1 MTNTPRGVLYVGM
14 TRDLPGWAYEH
25 REGLHPGFAKR
36 YGCTRLV
43 WFETHLKA
51 ASADRR
57 ARAIKRWRR
66 SWKIEPVER
75 DNPTWSERFDEVV
88 RAHGFDW

>member
-1 MTNTPRGVLYVGM
+1 VPT
-14 TRDLPGWAYEH
+14 D
-25 REGLHPGFAKR
+25 
-36 YGCTRLV
+36 
-43 WFETHLKA
+43 
-51 ASADRR
+51 